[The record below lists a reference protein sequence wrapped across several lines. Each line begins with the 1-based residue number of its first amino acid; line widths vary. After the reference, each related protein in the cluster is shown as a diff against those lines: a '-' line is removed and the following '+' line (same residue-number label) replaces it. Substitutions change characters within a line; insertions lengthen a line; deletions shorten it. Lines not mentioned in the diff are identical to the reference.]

1 MIYPRNFEIKSGF
14 NQVRE
19 QVLRLCL
26 SEMGRERAAAMSF
39 SANLPELKKLMG
51 ETSEFKTILQ
61 SGSDFPADDYHDLTP
76 VLERIQ
82 LPGTWILPEELN
94 TLRLSLRTIKAC
106 LDFFMQ
112 PGSQTY
118 SLLIRLSSGVE
129 IPAFIIATAERILD
143 EKGQISDQASPEL
156 AVIRKKIRH
165 KTAEIEKTTA
175 QFLEQAKS
183 SGWAA
188 IDSSPT
194 LSDGRL
200 VIPVSSTH
208 KRKIRGIIHDESAS
222 GQTVYLEP
230 EACLELNN
238 QVRELEGEEKRE
250 IIRILKLFT
259 DSLRPHLEELRQG
272 YVFLGEIDFI
282 RAKAIYALETDGNVP
297 VLREGPVLDWHNA
310 RNPILERSLLF
321 KGKSIVPLNIKLDAT
336 DRILVIS
343 GPNAGGKSV
352 CLKSA
357 ALLQYML
364 QCGLLPPL
372 GPDSV
377 AGLFSGIF
385 IDIGDEQS
393 IENDLSTYSSHLL
406 NLKFFLDHANDT
418 VLFLVDELGAG
429 TDPSLG
435 GAIAESVLERLSGS
449 GAFGVVTTHYSNLK
463 LLQGRVPGIVNGAM
477 LFDTDRLQPL
487 YQLAIGKPGSSFTF
501 EIARRMGLSD
511 ELIAE
516 AESKAGKTHL
526 DFEKQLQE
534 LEQEK
539 IRLEQ
544 NLKEFKVADGFLC

>member
-1 MIYPRNFEIKSGF
+1 
-14 NQVRE
+14 
-19 QVLRLCL
+19 
-26 SEMGRERAAAMSF
+26 
-39 SANLPELKKLMG
+39 
-51 ETSEFKTILQ
+51 
-61 SGSDFPADDYHDLTP
+61 
-76 VLERIQ
+76 
-82 LPGTWILPEELN
+82 
-94 TLRLSLRTIKAC
+94 
-106 LDFFMQ
+106 
-112 PGSQTY
+112 
-118 SLLIRLSSGVE
+118 
-129 IPAFIIATAERILD
+129 
-143 EKGQISDQASPEL
+143 
-156 AVIRKKIRH
+156 
-165 KTAEIEKTTA
+165 
-175 QFLEQAKS
+175 
-183 SGWAA
+183 
-188 IDSSPT
+188 
-194 LSDGRL
+194 
-200 VIPVSSTH
+200 
-208 KRKIRGIIHDESAS
+208 
-222 GQTVYLEP
+222 
-230 EACLELNN
+230 
-238 QVRELEGEEKRE
+238 
-250 IIRILKLFT
+250 
-259 DSLRPHLEELRQG
+259 
-272 YVFLGEIDFI
+272 
-282 RAKAIYALETDGNVP
+282 
-297 VLREGPVLDWHNA
+297 
-310 RNPILERSLLF
+310 
-321 KGKSIVPLNIKLDAT
+321 
-336 DRILVIS
+336 VIS

-544 NLKEFKVADGFLC
+544 NLKEFKVADGFLSEMIEKYETLRSELEGKKKEILGKAREEAREMLNRSNRMIESAIREIRESQAEKETSRKARQSLEEFGKSLAVPIPEKAVQEDRQASGLPMPLRPGAWVTIEGQKNTGRIHSIKGNRATVFFDGAKVTVSLNRLREANEPEQQMNPKYRRILSDINEKAVNFKLSLDVRGKPADEALILVQRYLDDAYLLRIREVSILHGKGEGILRKVIRELLARLDEVDSFGDEHIERGGAGITRVVVK